1 MVLPP
6 NAPLIVSKNLRENS
20 RLLISLNKLKH
31 KANGLLCLL
40 EIRSQFS
47 LSLSGRQVIK
57 SLDYAGAEPSTPK
70 CSASNDDLQIY
81 VSLRRT

>member
-1 MVLPP
+1 M
-6 NAPLIVSKNLRENS
+6 ENS

-40 EIRSQFS
+40 EISSQFP

-57 SLDYAGAEPSTPK
+57 SLDYAGAEPSTPLMMI
-70 CSASNDDLQIY
+70 SDLCFFKKNLIG
-81 VSLRRT
+81 SKMN

>member
-1 MVLPP
+1 M
-6 NAPLIVSKNLRENS
+6 ENS

-40 EIRSQFS
+40 EISSQFP
-47 LSLSGRQVIK
+47 LSGRQVIK

-70 CSASNDDLQIY
+70 CSASNDDFRFMFL
-81 VSLRRT
+81 

>member
-1 MVLPP
+1 MRIGSPAKL
-6 NAPLIVSKNLRENS
+6 NGPLIVTKYLMENS

-31 KANGLLCLL
+31 KAK
-40 EIRSQFS
+40 ISSQFPLS

-57 SLDYAGAEPSTPK
+57 SLDYAGAEPSTPT

>member
-1 MVLPP
+1 MRIGSPAKL
-6 NAPLIVSKNLRENS
+6 NGPLIVTKYLMENS

-40 EIRSQFS
+40 EISSQFP

-70 CSASNDDLQIY
+70 CSASNDDFRFMFL
-81 VSLRRT
+81 